1 MLDLDNLEFIGKLML
16 GVAVCW
22 KQDLSEGERQDWYL
36 KVDDEKALH
45 KLNHPDY
52 VYRPRQRQLKKKT
65 VAYVELIRYTED
77 MAPPVSLALAAIPA
91 SRLIDLWKAG
101 MREREV
107 MMIYKMNER
116 AKLSIET
123 PAGDTGEVK
132 VQGIVR
138 QGTVFG
144 PKLCCVS
151 TQSVNDIGHS
161 ILSLITPEAGIGAPV
176 YVDDILGVGDVLTME
191 RVIDN
196 TRKMEGRKKFKFSK
210 KKSK

>member
-1 MLDLDNLEFIGKLML
+1 
-16 GVAVCW
+16 
-22 KQDLSEGERQDWYL
+22 
-36 KVDDEKALH
+36 
-45 KLNHPDY
+45 
-52 VYRPRQRQLKKKT
+52 
-65 VAYVELIRYTED
+65 
-77 MAPPVSLALAAIPA
+77 
-91 SRLIDLWKAG
+91 
-101 MREREV
+101 

-116 AKLSIET
+116 AKITIET

-132 VQGIVR
+132 VQEIVI

-144 PKLCCVS
+144 AKLCYVS

-176 YVDDILGVGDVLTME
+176 YVDDILGVGDVSTME

-196 TRKMEGRKKFKFSK
+196 TRKMENMKKFKFSK